1 MGNHTSRVR
10 FAERLRLGPGLEVSI
25 AAPHYAAPKGMEVR
39 TDRSTVVVPNQPR
52 TTAVPLAR
60 CARATRASSACP
72 HCRCRVR
79 QGEVLA
85 RLDAQDYRNK
95 LRLAESDIVAA
106 QAVLTE
112 AEAAEGAV
120 ASPGKTPHDVGQL
133 RGSAQELALGRS
145 QARRRQDCHG
155 DGQGPARLRR
165 AARQRRRRRH
175 GPSAPG
181 RAQVVNMHQ
190 KQQARRQ
197 CIPGPTCISA
207 ASGLNGLAPV
217 RFQVNVT
224 PVDWASSRGSRERT
238 VTGRPSRI
246 STQRASTSSSR
257 RCMASTE

>member
-1 MGNHTSRVR
+1 MRRRRVWR
-10 FAERLRLGPGLEVSI
+10 CGPT
-25 AAPHYAAPKGMEVR
+25 AA
-39 TDRSTVVVPNQPR
+39 TVVVPNQPR

-145 QARRRQDCHG
+145 QAR
-155 DGQGPARLRR
+155 
-165 AARQRRRRRH
+165 
-175 GPSAPG
+175 
-181 RAQVVNMHQ
+181 
-190 KQQARRQ
+190 
-197 CIPGPTCISA
+197 
-207 ASGLNGLAPV
+207 
-217 RFQVNVT
+217 
-224 PVDWASSRGSRERT
+224 
-238 VTGRPSRI
+238 
-246 STQRASTSSSR
+246 
-257 RCMASTE
+257 